1 MGRWRELLEAQHL
14 ERQQG
19 IDASQSNDAGNGPH
33 ASTGAGGSDTAA
45 SSPAKKR
52 AKTTV
57 CYSSEPASVEADS
70 ALLGQFHAFLAL
82 LLKALEEG
90 EGATDATIGSIA
102 VELRIS
108 EVEAAELASYLVQ
121 NLDRLGSMHEGIDA
135 RLVGK
140 LKRSVVCDSHY
151 GTEIIRSCV

>member
-1 MGRWRELLEAQHL
+1 M
-14 ERQQG
+14 
-19 IDASQSNDAGNGPH
+19 
-33 ASTGAGGSDTAA
+33 
-45 SSPAKKR
+45 
-52 AKTTV
+52 